1 MSKKVLGFFLI
12 LLLIA
17 VPLLVLGLKRVDRG
31 EIGVKTRLFP
41 ITGAKGIEKT
51 ALKPGLYVILP
62 FAEKLDIF
70 SGRIQKLELTSLPG
84 PGDRNNNDNVDI
96 QTSDGT
102 TIYVDATLLF
112 RIMPFGAA
120 RLLSTLGHDFLHRK
134 VRPEFIAVLKYKLGE
149 LNAEGFYNA
158 EQREKKLQDARA
170 EFNRRGRSNGIEAVQ
185 VLIRDFHYQP
195 EYEKAIEN
203 RKLADQTTLLNQ
215 SRSASSKEAAE
226 AARIQA
232 KGIAMAKVE
241 IARGDTEAQKIRAD
255 ASLYLELKKAEAD
268 QLVQTAKAKG
278 DVLIANAMTGPGG
291 QRIVALQMADVLK
304 GLDKIVVQSG
314 GKQGVNPLDLKSLLK
329 MTGVEK

>member
-12 LLLIA
+12 LLLII

-31 EIGVKTRLFP
+31 QIGVKTRLLS
-41 ITGAKGIEKT
+41 ITGKKGIVKK
-51 ALKPGLYVILP
+51 ALKPGLYLILP
-62 FAEKLDIF
+62 VAEKLDIF

-84 PGDRNNNDNVDI
+84 QGDRSGDDNVDI

-112 RIMPFGAA
+112 RVMPTGAA

-158 EQREKKLQDARA
+158 EQRETKAKEAMA
-170 EFNRRGRSNGIEAVQ
+170 EFNRRTKANGIEAIQ
-185 VLIRDFHYQP
+185 LLIRDFHYQP

-226 AARIQA
+226 VARVQA
-232 KGIAMAKVE
+232 KGMAMAKVE
-241 IARGDTEAQKIRAD
+241 VARGNAEAKKIRAD
-255 ASLYLELKKAEAD
+255 AELYLELKKAEAD

-278 DVLIANAMTGPGG
+278 DALIANAMAGPGG

>member
-1 MSKKVLGFFLI
+1 MGKKVLGFFLI
-12 LLLIA
+12 LLLIL

-41 ITGAKGIEKT
+41 ITGARGIEQE
-51 ALKPGLYVILP
+51 ALKPGLYLILP

-70 SGRIQKLELTSLPG
+70 SGRIQKLELTSLPDQ
-84 PGDRNNNDNVDI
+84 GDRSGNDNVDI

-112 RIMPFGAA
+112 RVVPAGAA
-120 RLLSTLGHDFLHRK
+120 RLLATLGHDFLQRK

-158 EQREKKLQDARA
+158 ELREKKSKEALA
-170 EFNRRGRSNGIEAVQ
+170 EFNRRAKSNGIEAVQ
-185 VLIRDFHYQP
+185 LLIRDFHYQP

-226 AARIQA
+226 VARIQA
-232 KGIAMAKVE
+232 KGAAMAKVE
-241 IARGDTEAQKIRAD
+241 IARGNAEAEKIRAD
-255 ASLYLELKKAEAD
+255 AKLYLELKQAEAD

-278 DVLIANAMTGPGG
+278 DALIAKAMAGPGG
-291 QRIVALQMADVLK
+291 QRIVALQMAEVLK

-329 MTGVEK
+329 LTGVGK

>member
-12 LLLIA
+12 LLLII

-31 EIGVKTRLFP
+31 QIGVKTRLFP
-41 ITGAKGIEKT
+41 ITGKKGIVKK
-51 ALKPGLYVILP
+51 ALKPGLYLILP
-62 FAEKLDIF
+62 VAEKLDIF

-84 PGDRNNNDNVDI
+84 QGDRSGDDNVDI

-112 RIMPFGAA
+112 RVMPTGAA

-158 EQREKKLQDARA
+158 EQRETKAKEAMV
-170 EFNRRGRSNGIEAVQ
+170 EFNRRVKANGIEAIQ
-185 VLIRDFHYQP
+185 LLIRDFHYQP

-226 AARIQA
+226 VARVQA
-232 KGIAMAKVE
+232 KGMAMAKVE
-241 IARGDTEAQKIRAD
+241 VARGNAEAKKIRAD
-255 ASLYLELKKAEAD
+255 AELYLELKKAEAD

-278 DVLIANAMTGPGG
+278 DALIANAMAGPGG